1 MIEVIIQQLFTKLV
15 HTANFTMILPTVPP
29 SIRSTVLKQ
38 VLTRSYLSFL
48 SQPSSQVF
56 RDVGTRPKTKSTFY
70 VNKTQNLDSINTDK
84 LIKNTDKFV
93 KNTEKFDENANKFG
107 KNTEILNE
115 NTKNCVEN
123 TEKCDENIDKT
134 DLDKKIIRQIEYYFG
149 DYNLPKDRFMRDLME
164 EENGNYKFY

>member
-1 MIEVIIQQLFTKLV
+1 MYTAHFTL
-15 HTANFTMILPTVPP
+15 ILPTVPP

-48 SQPSSQVF
+48 SQSPSQVF

-70 VNKTQNLDSINTDK
+70 VDKTQNLDS
-84 LIKNTDKFV
+84 KNTDKFV

-107 KNTEILNE
+107 KNTEKLNE
-115 NTKNCVEN
+115 NTEKCVEN
-123 TEKCDENIDKT
+123 TEKFGENIDKT

-164 EENGNYKFY
+164 EENGNYKFYWIVPGFKTLSTTFF